1 MSNASAKCST
11 LMQDSIEP
19 EKPKTSKADLLHV
32 SLKIPAGG
40 PRTRAHRG
48 PRAGIGDTMTHQG
61 TARARFLLWIFAG
74 LLALSTGE
82 TAYGQSAEPFT
93 FFREYIGLNDEQ
105 IAPIRNGKAIA
116 KIVESRTPDEV
127 FVFGSVYVESTPD
140 KYLKFAS
147 DIDSLR
153 RLPSYLAIQKFS
165 DPPQLSDLEGFTLEA
180 QDIKD
185 LKNCEPGHCEV
196 QLPGEAMD
204 SFKRSV
210 DWTAPDVANRVNQIA
225 QNLALEALQNYI
237 QGGNAALGTYRDKKH
252 PAVVAATFQSVL
264 SRSKALPV
272 YLPQL
277 DRYLLD
283 YPNANSDN
291 IQTEFFWEKVNFG
304 LKPTLRIVQAIVYR
318 DTNSEQQTWALA
330 AKQLYASHYFET
342 ALDLT
347 VCVKDPERPGIYLI
361 TMKGSQQAGLTGFKG
376 GIVRKV
382 AVDKTRSSLEKAL
395 AAIKQKLESQKD

>member
-1 MSNASAKCST
+1 
-11 LMQDSIEP
+11 
-19 EKPKTSKADLLHV
+19 
-32 SLKIPAGG
+32 
-40 PRTRAHRG
+40 
-48 PRAGIGDTMTHQG
+48 MTNQYK
-61 TARARFLLWIFAG
+61 ARARLALWILAG
-74 LLALSTGE
+74 FLALSTGAA
-82 TAYGQSAEPFT
+82 TQAQNAEPFK
-93 FFREYIGLNDEQ
+93 FFREYVGLNDDQ
-105 IAPIRNGKAIA
+105 IAAIANGKAIA

-127 FVFGSVYVESTPD
+127 FVFGAVYVESTPD
-140 KYLKFAS
+140 KYLEFAS
-147 DIDSLR
+147 NIDSLR
-153 RLPSYLAIQKFS
+153 KLPNYLAIQKFS
-165 DPPQLSDLEGFTLEA
+165 NPPQLSDLESFSLEA
-180 QDIKD
+180 EDIKD
-185 LKNCEPGHCEV
+185 LKNCEPGHCNV

-204 SFKRSV
+204 SFKGSI
-210 DWTAPDVANRVNQIA
+210 DWTAPDVANRVNQ
-225 QNLALEALQNYI
+225 LARTMALDALLKYL

-252 PAVVAATFQSVL
+252 PAVVAATFQSLL

-277 DRYLLD
+277 DRYLLE
-283 YPNANSDN
+283 YPNANADN

-318 DTNSEQQTWALA
+318 DANSEQQTSALA
-330 AKQLYASHYFET
+330 VKQLYASHYFET

-395 AAIKQKLESQKD
+395 AAIKQKLESPKD